1 MDISRFFID
10 RPRFA
15 TVLSIFIFLIGALS
29 IFRLPVSE
37 YPEVAPPQIVVRAQ
51 YPGAN
56 PRVISETVATPLEEQ
71 INGIDNLLYFES
83 QATADGQMTLTVTFK
98 VGTHPEAAETAVQ
111 NRVNRALPRL
121 PDIVRQIGIV
131 TEKQVSNLTMVV
143 HLLSEDGSRDAL
155 YLRNYGQLNIRDQL
169 LRIPG
174 MGSVIMFGAGDYA
187 MRVWLDPGKLAAR
200 NLTAADVVG
209 ALREQNA
216 QVAAGVVGAPPYS
229 KDSKDGKAVEFQ
241 LAINTQGR
249 LQTEAEFADV
259 IVRSDSASGALVRI
273 KDVGRVELASNTY
286 ALRSLLNNKEAAAIA
301 VFQAPGS
308 NALALSNDVRQ
319 AMERL
324 APSFPQGVKYTIVY
338 DPTRFVQTSIEK
350 VIATLIEAVLLVVLV
365 VIIFLQT
372 WRASIIPLLAVP
384 ISIVGTFAALSALG
398 FSINTLTLFG
408 LVLAIGIVVDDAIV
422 VVENVERNIER
433 GLTPHGATV
442 QAMREVSGPIIAIA
456 LVLCAVFVPLAFVP
470 GLSGQFYR
478 QFAVT
483 IAISTVISAFNSLTL
498 SPALSAILLRPHD
511 APKDGLTRAMDAVF
525 GGFFAWFNRFFK
537 RSSAAY
543 GRGVTGIL
551 QRKGIA
557 LVIYGLL
564 VAATLFLFARLP
576 AGFVPA
582 PDKQYLIGIA
592 QLPAGSSLDRTEAVI
607 REMSAIALK
616 VPGIV
621 DSVAFPGLSIAGF
634 SAAPNEGIVF
644 FGLESFDKR
653 TSPDKSKFAILGQ
666 VNGAI
671 QQIQGA
677 RMFVVPPPAVDG
689 LGNAGGFKL
698 QVQDRAGLGE
708 QALFGA
714 VWGTLGQVY
723 GNPKTS
729 IGTPFS
735 TYDINVPGLIADV
748 DRTRAK
754 QMGVALGDIYDT
766 LQINLGSLYVNDFTK
781 FGKTYQVIVQADA
794 PFRSDAE
801 SITQLKTRNARGEMV
816 PLSALMT
823 VDPTFGPTR
832 VTRYNGY
839 PSADINGAPNPGFS
853 SAQAEG
859 EIEQLLTQLPR
870 GMGYEWTELSYQDR
884 LTRDVAVPGTDWR
897 VPTLAAVLLLSVIFV
912 VLVLA
917 AQYESWSLPLA
928 IILIVPMGVLSALF
942 GVWLSSFP
950 PFMQP
955 GDLNIFTQVA
965 LVVLVGLAC
974 KNAILIVE
982 FAKHLEE
989 QGHSMLES
997 VIEACRLRLRPILM
1011 TSIAFCAGVIP
1022 LILGSGAGSEMRRA
1036 MGIAVFSGMVGVTT
1050 FGIFLTPVFY
1060 ALLRKGTE
1068 QRRAKAA
1075 ALRRAID
1082 ASAHPVDGAP
1092 LPPQGDL
1099 R

>member
-15 TVLSIFIFLIGALS
+15 AVLSIFIFMIGAMS
-29 IFRLPVSE
+29 IFKLPVSE

-51 YPGAN
+51 FPGAN

-71 INGIDNLLYFES
+71 ISGIENLLYFAS
-83 QATADGQMTLTVTFK
+83 QATADGGMSLTVTFK
-98 VGTHPEAAETAVQ
+98 IGTNPEAAETAVQ
-111 NRVNRALPRL
+111 NRINRALPRL
-121 PDIVRQIGIV
+121 PEIVRQIGV
-131 TEKQVSNLTMVV
+131 TTEKQASNLTMVV
-143 HLLSEDGSRDAL
+143 HLVSPDNSRDAL
-155 YLRNYGQLNIRDQL
+155 YLRNYGQLNVRDDL
-169 LRIPG
+169 LRVPG
-174 MGSVIMFGAGDYA
+174 MGSVLMFGAGDYA
-187 MRVWLDPGKLAAR
+187 MRIWLDPSKLAAR
-200 NLTAADVVG
+200 NLTAGDVV
-209 ALREQNA
+209 AAIREQNA
-216 QVAAGVVGAPPYS
+216 QVAAGVVGAAPAP
-229 KDSKDGKAVEFQ
+229 KGTDFE

-249 LQTEAEFADV
+249 LVSQEQFADI
-259 IVRSDSASGALVRI
+259 IVRADTATGALVRV
-273 KDVGRVELASNTY
+273 KDIGRVELSANTY

-308 NALALSNDVRQ
+308 NALALSNNVR
-319 AMERL
+319 ASMEKL
-324 APSFPQGVKYTIVY
+324 KPNFPPGVDYAIVY

-350 VIATLIEAVLLVVLV
+350 VVVTLIEAVLLVVLV
-365 VIIFLQT
+365 VIVFLQT
-372 WRASIIPLLAVP
+372 WRASVIPLLAVP
-384 ISIVGTFAALSALG
+384 VSIVGTFAALLALG

-433 GLTPHGATV
+433 GLTPHDATV
-442 QAMREVSGPIIAIA
+442 QAMREVSGPIVAIA

-470 GLSGQFYR
+470 GLSGQFYK

-498 SPALSAILLRPHD
+498 SPALAAILLRPHD
-511 APKDGLTRAMDAVF
+511 APKDRVTRVMDAVF
-525 GGFFAWFNRFFK
+525 GRFFAWFNRVFK
-537 RSSAAY
+537 RGSNAY
-543 GRGVTGIL
+543 GRGVGGVL
-551 QRKGIA
+551 QRKSIA
-557 LVIYGLL
+557 LL
-564 VAATLFLFARLP
+564 VYAALIAATLFLFARTP
-576 AGFVPA
+576 SGFVPA
-582 PDKQYLIGIA
+582 PDKQYLVGIA
-592 QLPAGSSLDRTEAVI
+592 QLPAGASLDRTEAVI

-689 LGNAGGFKL
+689 LGAAGGFKL
-698 QVQDRAGLGE
+698 QVQDRSGQGE

-723 GNPKTS
+723 GNPKST

-735 TYDINVPGLIADV
+735 TYDINVPQLQANI

-754 QMGVALGDIYDT
+754 QMGVGLTDIYNT
-766 LQINLGSLYVNDFTK
+766 LQINLGSLYVNDFTQ

-794 PFRSDAE
+794 PFRADAQA
-801 SITQLKTRNARGEMV
+801 ITQLKARNNKGEMV
-816 PLSALMT
+816 PLSALMQ
-823 VDPTFGPTR
+823 VEPTFGPTR
-832 VTRYNGY
+832 VTRYNGF
-839 PSADINGAPNPGFS
+839 PSADINGAAGPGFS
-853 SAQAEG
+853 SGQAEG
-859 EIEQLLTQLPR
+859 EIEALLRQLPR
-870 GMGYEWTELSYQDR
+870 GMTYEWTDLSYQDR
-884 LTRDVAVPGTDWR
+884 LTRDVSIPGTNLK
-897 VPTLAAVLLLSVIFV
+897 VPTLAAVLALSVVLV

-917 AQYESWSLPLA
+917 AQYESWTLPLA
-928 IILIVPMGVLSALF
+928 IIMIVPMGVLSALF
-942 GVWLSSFP
+942 GVWISSLP

-982 FAKHLEE
+982 FAKELEA
-989 QGHSMLES
+989 QGRNVRDA

-1011 TSIAFCAGVIP
+1011 TSIAFCAGVVP
-1022 LILGSGAGSEMRRA
+1022 LIVGSGAGSEMRRA
-1036 MGIAVFSGMVGVTT
+1036 MGIAVFSGMLGVTL

-1068 QRRAKAA
+1068 KRRAHAA
-1075 ALRRAID
+1075 EVRAQVD
-1082 ASAHPVDGAP
+1082 ASAHPPTDVASGQEASK
-1092 LPPQGDL
+1092 
-1099 R
+1099 